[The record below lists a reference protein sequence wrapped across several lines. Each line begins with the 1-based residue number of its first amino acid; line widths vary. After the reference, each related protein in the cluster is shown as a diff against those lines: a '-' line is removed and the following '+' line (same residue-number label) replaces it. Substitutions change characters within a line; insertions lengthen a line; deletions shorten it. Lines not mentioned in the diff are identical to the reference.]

1 MSALAVILASAAL
14 AQAVLGPDRTSPEV
28 NPEPAC
34 LGLAA
39 LNARASRLAP
49 DVATAIARLDGAEAD
64 FDDALALRRP
74 QISMFARSGLGDTG
88 LSSSGIENQIGL
100 RVTQRLIDFGDS
112 RLAREGARSARRAA
126 AHEVR
131 AAALQAGLDVVL
143 LAIDRLET
151 RASLAATLARADYFR
166 SQTQTVSAMA
176 DQGLATGAELAEV
189 SAELARSEADRIA
202 LEFQRDRIEAA
213 LQVRLEDEAP
223 RLCDEPRMAADLDQA
238 LGQAGT
244 MAVIADQAVQRN
256 RELSALRETVAASDA
271 RRRREARA
279 RLPAIEAVGLSS
291 YAYDDARDAWAYR
304 DRIGIDVSVPLYSG
318 SQLSARADRA
328 AAQADLAAAQLRR
341 GEREVREE
349 ALVTQR
355 RITAL
360 RGQVIRLDA
369 VRERKSEQLA
379 LVEQELERSVSTLPE
394 LVEVRIEHEN
404 AVLAAVR
411 ARHDLYRE
419 QARLLALADAAP
431 GILPAPTP
439 SPRSQLWGWEPDP
452 QR

>member
-1 MSALAVILASAAL
+1 MSALALLAAAL
-14 AQAVLGPDRTSPEV
+14 AQAVSAPDWTGPEA
-28 NPEPAC
+28 NPAPVC
-34 LGLAA
+34 LDLAT

-49 DVATAIARLDGAEAD
+49 DVATANARLDGAEAD

-74 QISMFARSGLGDTG
+74 QISMFARSGIGDSG
-88 LSSSGIENQIGL
+88 LTSSSIENQIGL
-100 RVTQRLIDFGDS
+100 RVSQRLIDFGDA
-112 RLAREGARSARRAA
+112 RLARDGARSARRAA
-126 AHEVR
+126 AHQVR
-131 AAALQAGLDVVL
+131 AAALQAGLDVAL

-166 SQTQTVSAMA
+166 SQTQTVSDMA

-223 RLCDEPRMAADLDQA
+223 RLCDEARMAADLDQA

-244 MAVIADQAVQRN
+244 IAVIADQAVQRN
-256 RELSALRETVAASDA
+256 RELAALRETVAASQA
-271 RRRREARA
+271 RSRREARA

-291 YAYDDARDAWAYR
+291 YAYDDARDAWDYR

-328 AAQADLAAAQLRR
+328 AAHADLAAAQLRR
-341 GEREVREE
+341 GERDVREE

-355 RITAL
+355 RIAAL
-360 RGQVIRLDA
+360 RGQVIRLET
-369 VRERKSEQLA
+369 VRERKAEQLA

-404 AVLAAVR
+404 AVLAAIR

-431 GILPAPTP
+431 GTLPAPTL
-439 SPRSQLWGWEPDP
+439 SQRTHLWGWEPNPDH
-452 QR
+452 

>member
-1 MSALAVILASAAL
+1 MSALALIFAAAL
-14 AQAVLGPDRTSPEV
+14 TQAVSGPERTGPEV
-28 NPEPAC
+28 NPAPVC
-34 LGLAA
+34 LDLAA

-49 DVATAIARLDGAEAD
+49 DVATASARLDGAEAD

-74 QISMFARSGLGDTG
+74 QISLFARSGVGDSG
-88 LSSSGIENQIGL
+88 LTSSSIENQIGL
-100 RVTQRLIDFGDS
+100 RVSQRLIDFGDA
-112 RLAREGARSARRAA
+112 RLARESARSTRRAA

-151 RASLAATLARADYFR
+151 RASLEATLARADYFR
-166 SQTQTVSAMA
+166 SQTETVSVMA
-176 DQGLATGAELAEV
+176 DQGMATGAELAEV

-244 MAVIADQAVQRN
+244 IAVIADQAVRRN
-256 RELSALRETVAASDA
+256 RELAALRESVAASEA
-271 RRRREARA
+271 RRRREGRA
-279 RLPAIEAVGLSS
+279 RLPAIEAVGVSS
-291 YAYDDARDAWAYR
+291 YAYDDARDAWDYR

-328 AAQADLAAAQLRR
+328 AAEADLTAAQLRQR
-341 GEREVREE
+341 ERQVREE
-349 ALVTQR
+349 ALITQR
-355 RITAL
+355 RISAL
-360 RGQVIRLDA
+360 RGQVIRLET
-369 VRERKSEQLA
+369 VRIRKAEQLA
-379 LVEQELERSVSTLPE
+379 LVEQEVERSVATLPE
-394 LVEVRIEHEN
+394 LVDVRLEHEN
-404 AVLAAVR
+404 AVLAEIR

-431 GILPAPTP
+431 GTLQAPEP
-439 SPRSQLWGWEPDP
+439 SQRTQLWGWEPDP
-452 QR
+452 ED